1 MNGERDEKEG
11 VSRIF
16 GGMTS
21 EEVTV
26 HYSKHGEGESNS
38 KEVY

>member
-21 EEVTV
+21 EKVRV
-26 HYSKHGEGESNS
+26 HYSKDGEGESNS
-38 KEVY
+38 KEDN

>member
-1 MNGERDEKEG
+1 VNGERDGKEG

-16 GGMTS
+16 GGMIS
-21 EEVTV
+21 EKVRV
-26 HYSKHGEGESNS
+26 HCSKDGEGQGKS